1 MYIGLAASCVA
12 MVGAWFLA
20 KKFALGMKEKIS
32 FVFLTG
38 GLSSLIT
45 AGFMFSSLVG
55 VCSIAAS
62 CIAVAFLFGYEGSN

>member
-1 MYIGLAASCVA
+1 MYIGLASSCVA

-20 KKFALGMKEKIS
+20 KKFLPEVKEKIS

-38 GLSSLIT
+38 GLSSLVT
-45 AGFMFSSLVG
+45 AGFMFSNLVG

-62 CIAVAFLFGYEGSN
+62 CIAVSFLFGYEGSN

>member
-20 KKFALGMKEKIS
+20 KKFALEMKEKIS

-38 GLSSLIT
+38 GLSSLVT

-62 CIAVAFLFGYEGSN
+62 CIVVAFLFGYEGSN

>member
-20 KKFALGMKEKIS
+20 KKFLLEVKEKIS

-38 GLSSLIT
+38 GLSSLVT
-45 AGFMFSSLVG
+45 AGFMFSNLAG
-55 VCSIAAS
+55 VCGIAAS
-62 CIAVAFLFGYEGSN
+62 CIAVSFLFGYEGSN